1 MMLGT
6 RDEFNYFQ
14 CSSCECL
21 QIANIPGDMSPYYPD
36 TYYSFVELENTPAN
50 TIKKVRNALM
60 KKRDMYAITNE
71 GILGQ
76 ALYALRPFTELRALS
91 SQKITKSSSI
101 LDIGCGTGHYLYKL
115 NGYGFT
121 NLLGADPY
129 LKETIT
135 YKNGLTIKKADIS
148 EITGTYDV
156 VMLHHSLEHMENQR
170 ETMQTIASL
179 LNDTGFCLIRIPT
192 VSSVPW
198 ELYRENWVHLD
209 PPRHFF
215 LHSHKSL
222 TMIAE
227 EAGLA
232 VVSITSD
239 ATPFSFYGSEFYK
252 RGIPASEW
260 TEETFSEAE
269 RKDFAKRAR
278 EINKSNHGDTIA
290 VILKKK

>member
-1 MMLGT
+1 
-6 RDEFNYFQ
+6 
-14 CSSCECL
+14 
-21 QIANIPGDMSPYYPD
+21 
-36 TYYSFVELENTPAN
+36 
-50 TIKKVRNALM
+50 M